1 MSGSPLCL
9 YWGIQKNTE
18 AEFNAF
24 ALGAK
29 LGKLTLSKDELL
41 QTLYNASVE
50 DIIKKSEELAYVSKI
65 RIF

>member
-1 MSGSPLCL
+1 MSGSALSL
-9 YWGIQKNTE
+9 GGIQKNTE
-18 AEFNAF
+18 AELNAF

-29 LGKLTLSKDELL
+29 LGKLTSSKDELL

-50 DIIKKSEELAYVSKI
+50 DIIKKSEELAYVNII

>member
-9 YWGIQKNTE
+9 YWGIQKNAE
-18 AEFNAF
+18 AELNAF

-41 QTLYNASVE
+41 QTLYNASVN
-50 DIIKKSEELAYVSKI
+50 DIITKSQELTIVSRI
-65 RIF
+65 RTF